1 MSGKRYIGMY
11 YRGNAGNDQI
21 GYYLLMINVEQP
33 VDGILDYEKFLSMVK
48 SLRIDGKNSIQRL
61 WHSIV
66 VPVTIPPKDSKG
78 TSKTDSVSVI

>member
-1 MSGKRYIGMY
+1 MY

-78 TSKTDSVSVI
+78 TSKTNSVSVI

>member
-11 YRGNAGNDQI
+11 YRGNVGNNQI

-66 VPVTIPPKDSKG
+66 VPDTAQRLERYV
-78 TSKTDSVSVI
+78 

>member
-1 MSGKRYIGMY
+1 MY

-48 SLRIDGKNSIQRL
+48 SLRIDGKNSIQHL